1 MKRKEKNQF
10 SENVTSLQQKKKKK
24 KKKVKISLDRI
35 IINQLHYML
44 TFTNNKNINIRVFF
58 FIFFSKWILLSLTL
72 KVISYTNCYFATSSK
87 YVILQNFICILP
99 YCLLR
104 TSLQSLH
111 QIIYNIIINVS
122 INIQYCYLIYK
133 CLS

>member
-24 KKKVKISLDRI
+24 KIKVKISLDRI

-72 KVISYTNCYFATSSK
+72 KVISYTNCYKFQ
-87 YVILQNFICILP
+87 V
-99 YCLLR
+99 
-104 TSLQSLH
+104 
-111 QIIYNIIINVS
+111 
-122 INIQYCYLIYK
+122 CYLAKFYLHPSLLLITHFFTVLTPNY
-133 CLS
+133 LQHNHQR